1 MPKDKR
7 DVESALEAKGFQPQ
21 TGDHNYFVY
30 WSAEGK
36 KSMAR
41 TKTSHGSGRDVS
53 DDLLA
58 KMAKQCGLTKPQFL
72 RLIECPLQRPE
83 YETLL
88 RAAGRL

>member
-7 DVESALEAKGFQPQ
+7 DVESALEAKGFQQQ

-30 WSAEGK
+30 WSVEGK

-41 TKTSHGSGRDVS
+41 TKTSHGSGRDIS

-58 KMAKQCGLTKPQFL
+58 KMSKQCGLTKPQFL

>member
-7 DVESALEAKGFQPQ
+7 DVEAALETKGFQQ
-21 TGDHNYFVY
+21 QAGDHNYFVY
-30 WSAEGK
+30 WSIEGK

-41 TKTSHGSGRDVS
+41 TKTSHGSGRDIS

-58 KMAKQCGLTKPQFL
+58 KMAKHCGLTKPQFL
-72 RLIECPLQRPE
+72 RLVECPSQRPD

-88 RAAGRL
+88 REAGRL